1 MLKVLLYNNSNCRGL
16 ISVKDTK
23 GPCSMYCYMQTS
35 SWSEQKR
42 ESCYFMFFRINVAI
56 VVRTDFSSVF
66 INQTSLSFEFKRL
79 KLGQLFA
86 ISLSRKFR
94 SFGSLLQWNRKWYSS
109 STSPE
114 EQRSHFLSCR
124 RVPWYLPVSI
134 FNWWQEIRSCVR
146 HLLCSKPFRTDIF
159 FSAKVRFECII
170 RFKFSICLLK
180 HLVSPQFNKFWL

>member
-1 MLKVLLYNNSNCRGL
+1 
-16 ISVKDTK
+16 
-23 GPCSMYCYMQTS
+23 MQTS
-35 SWSEQKR
+35 SCPEQKR
-42 ESCYFMFFRINVAI
+42 KPCYFMLFRINVAI

-86 ISLSRKFR
+86 ISLSRIFR
-94 SFGSLLQWNRKWYSS
+94 SFSSLLQWNRKWYSS

-134 FNWWQEIRSCVR
+134 FNGWQEIRSSVR
-146 HLLCSKPFRTDIF
+146 HLLCSKLFRTDRY
-159 FSAKVRFECII
+159 FSLPKLDLNVI
-170 RFKFSICLLK
+170 
-180 HLVSPQFNKFWL
+180 